1 MTIRSVAQ
9 AHYERMQQIS
19 GAAAAVAVREWK
31 KLPPG
36 DWEAA
41 YVNTIGPQA
50 LAALILGQL
59 ASADEADGYVA
70 DMIDAIFGG
79 DRRSAGEGRIDPE
92 AFAGEAADGRP
103 LDTLMYMPVQR
114 AQIAL
119 RRGAS
124 LPEALDI
131 GEKWLATI
139 VATEVTDAG
148 RVADGVAITSRPVLT
163 GYVRMLTPPSC
174 GRCAVLA
181 GRVYKWNAGF
191 ERHPNCD
198 CRHVPFAEDTLDDL
212 RTDPRAAVLA
222 GKVTG
227 LSKADEQA
235 IRDGADVGQVI
246 NAHRGMYTA
255 GGRKFTT
262 EGTTRRGLAHSSFR
276 AQTGR
281 KIRQRLRPEQIYKEA
296 GGDRAEAIRLL
307 TLHGYIF

>member
-1 MTIRSVAQ
+1 MSVRSVAQ

-41 YVNTIGPQA
+41 YVNTVGPQA

-59 ASADEADGYVA
+59 ASADEADGYLA
-70 DMIDAIFGG
+70 EMIDAIFGG
-79 DRRSAGEGRIDPE
+79 DRRTAGEGRIDPE
-92 AFAGEAADGRP
+92 AFAGTAADGRP
-103 LDTLMYMPVQR
+103 LDTLMYWPVQR

-124 LPEALDI
+124 LPEALDV
-131 GEKWLATI
+131 GEKMLATI
-139 VATEVTDAG
+139 VATEVADAG
-148 RVADGVAITSRPVLT
+148 RVADGVAITARPALT

-198 CRHVPFAEDTLDDL
+198 CRHVPFAEDTLDDI

-255 GGRKFTT
+255 GGKKFTT
-262 EGTTRRGLAHSSFR
+262 EGTTRRGLAASSFR
-276 AQTGR
+276 ARTGR
-281 KIRQRLRPEQIYKEA
+281 RIRQRLRPEQIYREA
-296 GGDRAEAIRLL
+296 GDDRAEAIRLL
-307 TLHGYIF
+307 ELHGYIF

>member
-1 MTIRSVAQ
+1 MTVRSVAQ

-19 GAAAAVAVREWK
+19 GVATAVAVREWR

-41 YVNTIGPQA
+41 YVSTIGPQA

-59 ASADEADGYVA
+59 ASAEEADGYVG
-70 DMIDAIFGG
+70 DIIDAIFGG
-79 DRRSAGEGRIDPE
+79 DLGRAGEGRINPD
-92 AFAGEAADGRP
+92 ALAGVAADGRS
-103 LDTLMYMPVQR
+103 LDTLLYIPVQR

-119 RRGAS
+119 RRGATVA
-124 LPEALDI
+124 EALDI
-131 GEKWLATI
+131 GEKMLASI
-139 VATEVTDAG
+139 VHTEVTDAG

-181 GRVYKWNAGF
+181 GRTYKWNAGF

-198 CRHVPFAEDTLDDL
+198 CRHVPVAGEPDQLFLI
-212 RTDPRAAVLA
+212 DPRAAVLA
-222 GKVTG
+222 GEVRG

-246 NAHRGMYTA
+246 NAQRGMYTA
-255 GGRKFTT
+255 GGRKLTT
-262 EGTTRRGLAHSSFR
+262 EGTTRRGLAGQR
-276 AQTGR
+276 ARRSGTRGPR
-281 KIRQRLRPEQIYKEA
+281 PRPEQIYRDS
-296 GGDRAEAIRLL
+296 GGDRSRAIRDLQRY
-307 TLHGYIF
+307 GYIV